1 MDDGALFQVDARE
14 SIMFKKNAVFM
25 QVIQKLRIEYSRQ
38 DSIGR
43 KVLLVS
49 TILGL
54 ESGV

>member
-14 SIMFKKNAVFM
+14 SIMLKKNAVFM